1 GYAWLGSWGLRGW
14 SLATPGDTWQGLSCR
29 QGGGCRGLWP
39 RPGAES
45 PTHAPKP
52 DCSVSAGLSTARE
65 VHVPPG
71 PLLRVEGT
79 AVAIPCH
86 VTEYE
91 GSTLQHFEWSVY
103 RSAAPTIAIGII
115 STKDPAF
122 PYAVFSSRVKSSD
135 VAMQRLRGDAVE
147 LRIAHLQPEDD
158 GIYECYTPSTDSQYH
173 GSYSSKVALKVI
185 SDSLR
190 VTAAS
195 PTPQPPLRGRMASA
209 TPLQLSL
216 MESQELRLSCTAQ
229 SRTQE
234 HTHLSVSFGVSAP
247 GTPVGR
253 HTLQEVVGIRRDFS
267 MEPGKAFAGRLEAGE
282 LALAKLGGEQYTL
295 VLGQVQP
302 EDAGTY
308 HCTAGEWIQDPDGS
322 WQLIAEKR
330 AVLAEVTVQPIASQ
344 LKVSASPTEVR
355 LTTGD
360 ALELLCNLSGALPA
374 LPHVAYAVAWEVG
387 EEGGSKRLVAQLDPD
402 GTMVLGES
410 YANRRVGRRH
420 VALQK
425 LAPNPGAY
433 QLRVASAQ
441 PDDAGMYRCVVRVYV
456 RASSV
461 PLKEVARSQSPGL
474 KVHMKAQGVVLAAN
488 AWLPA
493 PAIYRG
499 DTAELLC
506 NVSLESPQPVHVA
519 VSWWAEPMPIAEGSE
534 PQGRLVAAVSREGVA
549 ELGPRLAGG
558 HVSVDKVAP
567 QCYRLRLHG
576 VQPLDQGHYHCT
588 ATAWVR
594 LPDRS
599 WYQAGA
605 TRSGPIT
612 VYPYALAMDTLLV
625 PLVAGVV
632 SALVV
637 GIAILATVTC
647 CFMRRLRKR

>member
-1 GYAWLGSWGLRGW
+1 
-14 SLATPGDTWQGLSCR
+14 
-29 QGGGCRGLWP
+29 
-39 RPGAES
+39 
-45 PTHAPKP
+45 
-52 DCSVSAGLSTARE
+52 
-65 VHVPPG
+65 
-71 PLLRVEGT
+71 
-79 AVAIPCH
+79 
-86 VTEYE
+86 
-91 GSTLQHFEWSVY
+91 
-103 RSAAPTIAIGII
+103 
-115 STKDPAF
+115 
-122 PYAVFSSRVKSSD
+122 
-135 VAMQRLRGDAVE
+135 M
-147 LRIAHLQPEDD
+147 
-158 GIYECYTPSTDSQYH
+158 
-173 GSYSSKVALKVI
+173 I

-330 AVLAEVTVQPIASQ
+330 AVLAEVTVQPIGEYWGGARRLGHWDRQEELGSGAGSLSAPPAPSEWPLLLSQVGSQLAFDGQERDLSIASCLEWVGRGLCSCRALVHAHAGDGTGWGGSHSLLCPGFPAASQ
-344 LKVSASPTEVR
+344 LKVSASPAEVR

-425 LAPNPGAY
+425 LAPNPGPY

-441 PDDAGMYRCVVRVYV
+441 PDDAGTYRCVVRVYV
-456 RASSV
+456 RASGV
-461 PLKEVARSQSPGL
+461 LLKEVARSQSPGL
-474 KVHMKAQGVVLAAN
+474 KVHMKAEGTRPLALPISTNLGSCVPVPPPASHTTSAGGAGTGV
-488 AWLPA
+488 
-493 PAIYRG
+493 
-499 DTAELLC
+499 
-506 NVSLESPQPVHVA
+506 
-519 VSWWAEPMPIAEGSE
+519 EGS
-534 PQGRLVAAVSREGVA
+534 
-549 ELGPRLAGG
+549 
-558 HVSVDKVAP
+558 AP
-567 QCYRLRLHG
+567 PKPAH
-576 VQPLDQGHYHCT
+576 P
-588 ATAWVR
+588 
-594 LPDRS
+594 P
-599 WYQAGA
+599 
-605 TRSGPIT
+605 
-612 VYPYALAMDTLLV
+612 
-625 PLVAGVV
+625 
-632 SALVV
+632 
-637 GIAILATVTC
+637 
-647 CFMRRLRKR
+647 